1 MSERELWEQLA
12 ECINKNES
20 EKTKKFL
27 LSIGLYEEF
36 KRKVEQYECSRFNS
50 KTEKVL

>member
-12 ECINKNES
+12 ECINKRES
-20 EKTKKFL
+20 EKTKQFL

-36 KRKVEQYECSRFNS
+36 KRKVEQYECSGFDS
-50 KTEKVL
+50 EVAQVL